1 MDLCINKLL
10 LHTICVDLWVRLVA
24 EASTKGDG
32 GAVELGGDQTELIF
46 LGTGTS
52 EGVPRVSCL
61 TNPLHKC
68 EVHNIIQHNHV
79 HVIIDEWIWHYG
91 MESLGFFIGFG
102 IMIVGYC
109 RCVQKLLNRVIRI
122 GDLTQASSFVT
133 PIPQEHTIIFL

>member
-32 GAVELGGDQTELIF
+32 GVVEFGGDQTELIF

-68 EVHNIIQHNHV
+68 EVHNII
-79 HVIIDEWIWHYG
+79 
-91 MESLGFFIGFG
+91 
-102 IMIVGYC
+102 
-109 RCVQKLLNRVIRI
+109 
-122 GDLTQASSFVT
+122 
-133 PIPQEHTIIFL
+133 